1 MRRRSRRLG
10 SSRGFTLL
18 EILIVLGVIL
28 ILTSLVLGVGSA
40 VLKNAES
47 AQARAAVVAMESA
60 FQQWESDTGRAVT
73 CNGIATLPSGVSD
86 ELFDVRDPGVPPAP
100 NNVGNKAIIARA
112 RAQGVYAVNLLMQ
125 VESIRQ
131 ALGSLPGNILRPE
144 AMASSYPP
152 ANVGGLANLYV
163 PSAKSAV
170 NSKDSSRS
178 ELVDPWGN
186 RFAFVFPGR
195 EYRIGVDSG
204 NPDPDGTVRTPLENL
219 VPGFGVCVGARICVV
234 SAGPDGLFGV
244 DGDAPANLT
253 PAARAEFLRTVATDN
268 VYLYELDPLN

>member
-1 MRRRSRRLG
+1 MSGRAPRRYLA
-10 SSRGFTLL
+10 RGFTLL

-40 VLKNAES
+40 VLKSAEG
-47 AQARAAVVAMESA
+47 AQARAAVISVESA
-60 FQQWESDTGRAVT
+60 LQQWESETGRAVT
-73 CNGIATLPSGVSD
+73 CNGITTLPSGVTD
-86 ELFDVRDPGVPPAP
+86 ELFDIRDPGTPPAP
-100 NNVGNKAIIARA
+100 NNVGNKAIVARA
-112 RAQGVYAVNLLMQ
+112 RGQGVYAVNLLMQ
-125 VESIRQ
+125 VESIKPI
-131 ALGSLPGNILRPE
+131 LGGLPANILRPE
-144 AMASSYPP
+144 AMASTFPP
-152 ANVGGLANLYV
+152 ANVGTPTNLYL
-163 PSAKSAV
+163 PSAKSSV

-244 DGDAPANLT
+244 DGDAPTTLT
-253 PAARAEFLRTVATDN
+253 PAARAEFLRTAAADN
-268 VYLYELDPLN
+268 VYLYELDPPN